1 MELLIDHVSKCF
13 KDKKA
18 VNNISLALLLFILP
32 AYLPTTYC
40 YSNYTDEAGNKAN
53 LTGLASITCEKE
65 RQADNVGIVTPERVR
80 KAVEMYQEVEKPF
93 EVYPGITD
101 FQFLS
106 LGWLAV
112 WTPYAIIGACVIEI
126 PLFAFLSMHSYCGH
140 AVN

>member
-1 MELLIDHVSKCF
+1 
-13 KDKKA
+13 
-18 VNNISLALLLFILP
+18 
-32 AYLPTTYC
+32 
-40 YSNYTDEAGNKAN
+40 
-53 LTGLASITCEKE
+53 
-65 RQADNVGIVTPERVR
+65 
-80 KAVEMYQEVEKPF
+80 MYQEVEKPF